1 MISVAVVDDEYRE
14 RENLRRFFELA
25 QKKIQEPITAELF
38 SSGEQFLSMSGNR
51 FDLICLDIDMSG
63 KNGIETAREIR
74 RNDPE
79 VIIIFITNLAQMA
92 IRGYEVRAFDFI
104 LKPVNYNAFYM
115 KIRSAISIIRAKKEK
130 YLVVP
135 TAEGMERFSTGEL
148 IYAEVNGHY
157 LYFHTIRGVFKQ
169 KGSMREVEEKLN
181 GMSFKRCNNCYL
193 VNLKYVDGVRKDDLL
208 IAGEV
213 LKISRPRKKEFL
225 QALGTYMGGDV
236 V

>member
-1 MISVAVVDDEYRE
+1 MISVAVVDDEYTE

-63 KNGIETAREIR
+63 RNGIETAREIR

-115 KIRSAISIIRAKKEK
+115 KIRSAISSSA
-130 YLVVP
+130 
-135 TAEGMERFSTGEL
+135 
-148 IYAEVNGHY
+148 
-157 LYFHTIRGVFKQ
+157 Q
-169 KGSMREVEEKLN
+169 
-181 GMSFKRCNNCYL
+181 
-193 VNLKYVDGVRKDDLL
+193 
-208 IAGEV
+208 
-213 LKISRPRKKEFL
+213 RKKNISWFRQRREWSAF
-225 QALGTYMGGDV
+225 QPESSFMRK
-236 V
+236 

>member
-1 MISVAVVDDEYRE
+1 MITVAIVDDEQKE
-14 RENLRRFFELA
+14 RENLRRFFELV
-25 QKKIQEPITAELF
+25 QKKMQEPITAELF
-38 SSGEQFLSMSGNR
+38 SSGEQFLCMSEKR
-51 FDLICLDIDMSG
+51 YDLICLDIDMSG
-63 KNGIETAREIR
+63 RNGIETAREIR
-74 RNDPE
+74 SADPD

-115 KIRSAISIIRAKKEK
+115 KIRNAMSIIRSQKEK

-135 TAEGMERFSTGEL
+135 TSDGVERISTADL

-157 LYFHTIRGVFKQ
+157 LYFHTTRGVFRQ
-169 KGSMREVEEKLN
+169 KGSMKEVEEKLD

-193 VNLKYVDGVRKDDLL
+193 VNLKFVDGVRKDDLL

-225 QALGTYMGGDV
+225 QALAGYMGGNML
-236 V
+236 